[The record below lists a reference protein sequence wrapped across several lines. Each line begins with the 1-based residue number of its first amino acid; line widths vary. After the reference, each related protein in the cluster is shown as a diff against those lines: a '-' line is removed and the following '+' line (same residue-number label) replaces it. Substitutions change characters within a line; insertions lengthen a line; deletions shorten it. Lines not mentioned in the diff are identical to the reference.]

1 MKEHETYYPCM
12 PFGAVEFDGGLQICA
27 FCHYQWPDR
36 DHLDQHNVTLCT
48 NASKGPTRK
57 SRKSLMV
64 QHLAFH
70 GVTDQSI
77 ASDLADKWQCKRNKR
92 AFSCGFCVKTFSS
105 IMEQLNHID
114 NEHFKNGQGKSSW
127 DISTVIKGLLHQPK
141 VEKYWNRLLGSDPSL
156 LESSF
161 RWNTPAAENLQA
173 QLETGDESGGD
184 LALTAFGSSV
194 RAVEKMCANIPTP
207 ITVPVLQHLALDPFS
222 VATSSRNTS
231 EQAPVKNTTQKP
243 SSPAGRLAVPYSR
256 FQPGTPSW
264 SQINDS
270 QVALHLPHSDP
281 PLDHAPF
288 HPNSCGSG
296 DHGGHY
302 TSQPTQALAFE
313 DNYSLSDVNP
323 SLYTLPNE
331 HKSFH
336 PESSFDQHARLQ
348 GSINGNGDLMT
359 AQLSYIPYESS
370 TSIADPIHAHPTSHP
385 RLMSYETF
393 STEAKST
400 SPSLDL
406 GSENR
411 VRRPASLEKPLPA
424 LPTDGPPGRNRPM
437 SPASSMDLDNT

>member
-1 MKEHETYYPCM
+1 
-12 PFGAVEFDGGLQICA
+12 
-27 FCHYQWPDR
+27 
-36 DHLDQHNVTLCT
+36 
-48 NASKGPTRK
+48 
-57 SRKSLMV
+57 
-64 QHLAFH
+64 
-70 GVTDQSI
+70 
-77 ASDLADKWQCKRNKR
+77 
-92 AFSCGFCVKTFSS
+92 
-105 IMEQLNHID
+105 MEQLNHID

-296 DHGGHY
+296 DNGGHY